1 MSFLLTDI
9 ETERI
14 HFREIRLADT
24 PEWIL
29 FFEDA
34 ASFRYWKEPR
44 THPELE
50 CARWYEK
57 QQWRYE
63 NNRGGM
69 NALIE
74 KASGKLIGHAGLVVQ
89 TVDNITE
96 LEIAYSLMPVFRGRG
111 FASEAAQKCKRTAFQ
126 NQWAPSLISIISVTN
141 APSMQVATRNGMTI
155 DKKTVYNDNE
165 VYIFRIAH
173 EKYLTQQQNLLT

>member
-1 MSFLLTDI
+1 MTFLLTGI

-14 HFREIRLADT
+14 HFREVRVTDT
-24 PEWIL
+24 PEWIQ
-29 FFEDA
+29 FFEDP
-34 ASFRYWKEPR
+34 ASFRYWNEER
-44 THPELE
+44 TIPEFE

-74 KASGKLIGHAGLVVQ
+74 RASGKLIGHAGLVVQ
-89 TVDNITE
+89 TVDDITE
-96 LEIAYSLMPVFRGRG
+96 LEIAYSLMPAFRGKG
-111 FASEAAQKCKRTAFQ
+111 FASEAALQCKVTAFE

-141 APSMQVATRNGMTI
+141 APSIQVATRNGMNI
-155 DKKTVYNDNE
+155 DKKTIYNNNE
-165 VYIFRIAH
+165 VFIFRI
-173 EKYLTQQQNLLT
+173 TQETYRSQQ